1 MSRSSSFQKLCEGI
15 LVSERID
22 GRWVRSERAGWWIL
36 DVPVSDVERAAVVI
50 GEVLQ
55 EDYLKREALKNRPS
69 FDETM
74 LMFKPA
80 FSLGLCLALSMMV
93 VFYFSGSYV
102 QSGELYR
109 RGVMNPGL
117 IEQGQWWRLVTAA
130 TLHADMKHL
139 LGNALFLWLL
149 GWASAER
156 LGTGVTIFG
165 FVVTAVFGFIISALM
180 EPQILSVGASG
191 GLFGLL
197 GLTGGHGLRLP
208 ASVLERAPRLR
219 TFGAASLFG
228 LHGFQP
234 RVKHPR
240 PCRRI
245 CLRRR
250 RRLSLVSPPG
260 RRTLANRARLR
271 SPGSGGAGLVAGFLA
286 QPLVLEFV
294 DLLLQTT
301 DVGNGRT
308 LRDSGFHCLEA
319 ILNEYGGI
327 QAALHQES

>member
-1 MSRSSSFQKLCEGI
+1 MHFLTSRSTSFQKLCEGI
-15 LVSERID
+15 LVSEKID
-22 GRWVRSERAGWWIL
+22 GRWEPTDKKGWWVL

-55 EDYLKREALKNRPS
+55 EDYLKREALKARPT

-80 FSLGLCLALSMMV
+80 FTLGLCLALSMMV
-93 VFYFSGSYV
+93 FFYFSGSYV
-102 QSGELYR
+102 QAGELYR

-117 IEQGQWWRLVTAA
+117 IGEGQWWRLVTAA

-156 LGTGVTIFG
+156 LGTGVALFG
-165 FVVTAVFGFIISALM
+165 FVVTAIFGFIVSAVM

-208 ASVLERAPRLR
+208 KTVLERAPRLR
-219 TFGAASLFG
+219 TFGAAASL
-228 LHGFQP
+228 
-234 RVKHPR
+234 
-240 PCRRI
+240 
-245 CLRRR
+245 
-250 RRLSLVSPPG
+250 
-260 RRTLANRARLR
+260 LAFTAFNPESNIRAH
-271 SPGSGGAGLVAGFLA
+271 VAGFISGV
-286 QPLVLEFV
+286 LVGYLLSDRRRSE
-294 DLLLQTT
+294 LLQT
-301 DVGNGRT
+301 G
-308 LRDSGFHCLEA
+308 LSCLALA
-319 ILNEYGGI
+319 IVVVAWW
-327 QAALHQES
+327 QAF